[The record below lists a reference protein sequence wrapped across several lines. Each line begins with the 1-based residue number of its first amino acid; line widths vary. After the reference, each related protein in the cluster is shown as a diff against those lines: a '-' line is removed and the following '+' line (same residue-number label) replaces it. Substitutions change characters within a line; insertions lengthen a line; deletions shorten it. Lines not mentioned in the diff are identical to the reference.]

1 MAFMSTQRDS
11 WSSSSST
18 PTWKYDVFLSF
29 RGKDTRNGFVSHLY
43 AALEQKG
50 ILTFKDDARLER
62 GKPIS
67 LDLWDSIKESR
78 FAIVIF
84 SRNYAS
90 STWCLDELLK
100 IVECKKGMRMI
111 VLPVFYKVDPSDIRN
126 QRNTF
131 AKAFDE
137 HEIRFKKNL
146 NKVQMWKDALKEV
159 ANTTG
164 WHLQN
169 R

>member
-1 MAFMSTQRDS
+1 MSTHKDS
-11 WSSSSST
+11 WSAFSST

-43 AALEQKG
+43 AALKIKG
-50 ILTFKDDARLER
+50 ISTFKDDVRLEK

-67 LDLWDSIKESR
+67 SDLSEAIEHSR

-90 STWCLDELLK
+90 SRWCLDELTK
-100 IVECKKGMRMI
+100 IVNCKKESRII
-111 VLPVFYKVDPSDIRN
+111 VLPVFYKVDPSDVRN
-126 QRNTF
+126 QRNSYGQ
-131 AKAFDE
+131 AFDK
-137 HEIRFKKNL
+137 HGIRFKQNL
-146 NKVQMWKDALKEV
+146 NKLQMWKDALKEV
-159 ANTTG
+159 ADISG